1 MKDPRIM
8 TADAEVASSA
18 LAVERTRPGPGAA
31 RRAQAFAR
39 LRRGIAIGESPAGD
53 SRHGVARVEPPEAA
67 ADPPAPPRD
76 VRPIPHDQG
85 LGSRKWLG
93 LGCFLLGVASGVGGL
108 AGWRALRGDHA
119 PAIVAATPPA
129 GGSISDAV
137 SGVDQALSGGVAPG
151 SAAPPSDPSAS
162 ETRAE
167 SSRPSDAP
175 RRGDS
180 RAAEMGSGAGLSAER
195 SLLDVARTAL
205 ARGER
210 DAAMEALGRC
220 AQLYPHGTFVEE
232 REALTIKCL
241 WAMGRT
247 GEARPRAARFVQRY
261 PGSLFLS
268 TVSDPTDSNP

>member
-1 MKDPRIM
+1 MKDPRVM
-8 TADAEVASSA
+8 TAETEVASA

-31 RRAQAFAR
+31 RREQALAR
-39 LRRGIAIGESPAGD
+39 LHRSISIGESPAGD
-53 SRHGVARVEPPEAA
+53 PHDGATRVEASHEAEA
-67 ADPPAPPRD
+67 NPPAPPRD
-76 VRPIPHDQG
+76 VRPVPHDLG

-93 LGCFLLGVASGVGGL
+93 LGCFVLGVATGAGGL
-108 AGWRALRGDHA
+108 AGWRALRGGHA
-119 PAIVAATPPA
+119 AAIVAAAPPA

-137 SGVDQALSGGVAPG
+137 SGVDQAASAGVVPG
-151 SAAPPSDPSAS
+151 STATPPDPSAS
-162 ETRAE
+162 ETRAG
-167 SSRPSDAP
+167 SNRPSDAP

-180 RAAEMGSGAGLSAER
+180 RAAEMGSSAGLSAER

-205 ARGER
+205 ARGDR
-210 DAAMEALGRC
+210 DAAMEALGQC
-220 AQLYPHGTFVEE
+220 AQRYPRGTFVEE

>member
-1 MKDPRIM
+1 MKDPRVM
-8 TADAEVASSA
+8 TAEAEVASA

-31 RRAQAFAR
+31 RRARALAR
-39 LRRGIAIGESPAGD
+39 LHRSIAMGESPAGD
-53 SRHGVARVEPPEAA
+53 PHDGAARVEPPEAA
-67 ADPPAPPRD
+67 ANPPAPPRD
-76 VRPIPHDQG
+76 VSPIAHDLG

-93 LGCFLLGVASGVGGL
+93 LGCFLLGVATGAGGL
-108 AGWRALRGDHA
+108 AGWQALRGGHA

-137 SGVDQALSGGVAPG
+137 YGVDQALSAGVAPG
-151 SAAPPSDPSAS
+151 SIAPPPDPSAS

-167 SSRPSDAP
+167 SSRTNDAP

-205 ARGER
+205 ARGDR
-210 DAAMEALGRC
+210 DAAMEALSRC
-220 AQLYPHGTFVEE
+220 AQRYPRGTFVEE

-247 GEARPRAARFVQRY
+247 GEARPRAARFAQRY